1 MTENQPRVCLC
12 LFYRPPTGLKK
23 WRTSSSLHLLGKSVS
38 LSRLPFHYR
47 FVAQYITHARINSR
61 EIHKTAMHHR
71 HTHIHDLDTLAHC
84 FLMALQSSIPGLMP
98 ETFSSFIAVFFFII
112 YLHVQISWQR
122 CQQYFLCFLLIYTDN
137 AFRLSSTIHTLS
149 IMCAHSPSG
158 SCVASAL
165 IKHAH
170 IWVQTWL
177 DLN

>member
-98 ETFSSFIAVFFFII
+98 ETFSSFIAVFFLLFI
-112 YLHVQISWQR
+112 YMYKFHGKGASSISS
-122 CQQYFLCFLLIYTDN
+122 
-137 AFRLSSTIHTLS
+137 AFCWS
-149 IMCAHSPSG
+149 ILTMPSG
-158 SCVASAL
+158 FLAPFTHSQSCVLTLLAAP
-165 IKHAH
+165 
-170 IWVQTWL
+170 VWL
-177 DLN
+177 LLW